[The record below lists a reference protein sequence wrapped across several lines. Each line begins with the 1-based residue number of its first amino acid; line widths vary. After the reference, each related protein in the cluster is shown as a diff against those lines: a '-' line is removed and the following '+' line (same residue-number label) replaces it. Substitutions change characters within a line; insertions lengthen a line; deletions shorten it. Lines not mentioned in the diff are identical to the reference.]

1 MASLG
6 QDEGIPCGALERR
19 VVVKC
24 HREIVMKLN
33 RIFGVVVAAGL
44 LATTAVMAQDAQQ
57 GPQAVKPR
65 PRYGEFVSGPST
77 TDAQGVSVAKPNPIS
92 REEDE
97 GVLGGIGTTPGPL
110 TDDSNVPDSAKPSDT
125 EE

>member
-1 MASLG
+1 M
-6 QDEGIPCGALERR
+6 
-19 VVVKC
+19 
-24 HREIVMKLN
+24 
-33 RIFGVVVAAGL
+33 

-57 GPQAVKPR
+57 DAQAVKR